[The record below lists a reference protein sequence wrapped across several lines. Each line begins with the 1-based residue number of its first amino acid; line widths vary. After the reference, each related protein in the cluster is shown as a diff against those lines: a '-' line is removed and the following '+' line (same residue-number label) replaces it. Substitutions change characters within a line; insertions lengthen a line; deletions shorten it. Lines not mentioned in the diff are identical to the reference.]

1 MKKKRGPDFSSL
13 RALSFFTQAGLSFC
27 LPLVLCIW
35 GASVLQSRFD
45 LGGWVLLV
53 GIFLGLYSGV
63 SGFLGIIRAMD
74 EMTRRQKEEER
85 EEWMK

>member
-35 GASVLQSRFD
+35 GASVLKSRFD
-45 LGGWVLLV
+45 LGEWVLLV
-53 GIFLGLYSGV
+53 GILFGLYSGF
-63 SGFLGIIRAMD
+63 SGFIGIIRSMD
-74 EMTRRQKEEER
+74 AMTRRQKEEER